1 MLLHIQIS
9 KKYWNLSEKMQQ
21 RSSTLYSSHIN
32 ALTLCQPIIW
42 KGKVQ
47 LSFQIWY
54 ITLTTKSTSNHI
66 RRKLSLSAMVDGQ
79 PCIDSSSSS
88 NSGRVAAAVAVG
100 RRESQWMGG
109 RKRGRWSRDGP
120 PTNPWCIIERHR
132 HPWWP
137 NTFWG
142 RSQLRA
148 GLSSLKSWFSV
159 FLVNSSL

>member
-1 MLLHIQIS
+1 
-9 KKYWNLSEKMQQ
+9 MQQ
-21 RSSTLYSSHIN
+21 RSPTLYSSHIN

-109 RKRGRWSRDGP
+109 RKRGRWSRETANKSVVHHRASQTPVVTKHFLGKEP
-120 PTNPWCIIERHR
+120 VENSAQFPEELIQCERHLNKKLCPAQ
-132 HPWWP
+132 H
-137 NTFWG
+137 
-142 RSQLRA
+142 SKLH
-148 GLSSLKSWFSV
+148 LK
-159 FLVNSSL
+159 